1 MSKIVKIL
9 IVEDDAVMRQS
20 CAKVFLL
27 KGFEVVEA
35 SSANEALDEIRAC
48 GDIDIV
54 LTDLKLP
61 GMDGVALL
69 EEVKILD
76 AGIEVVLMTG
86 YGSIKNAVNAMKHG
100 AADYIT
106 KPFDTDELLM
116 TIGKIV
122 QLSDL
127 RDEVYQLRSELHE
140 KYRFDNIVGTSRL
153 MQGVY
158 KKIEA
163 ARKTD
168 STVLICG
175 ESGTGKELVARAIHY
190 NGLRADTPFV
200 PVNCAAVPKE
210 LVESELFGHKKG
222 AFTGAFTDS
231 AGLFGAA
238 NGGTIFLD
246 DILDMPYASQA
257 KLLRALQERRIRPVG
272 GAEEVPVDVRVIA
285 SANRDLDEAVEN
297 EKFRQDLFYRL
308 SVIRIALPPLRER
321 TDDIPSLARHFI
333 SKFNDALPQNVT
345 GITKDALEV
354 LARYRWPG
362 NIRELEGAIENAFA
376 LGNSEMIRQCDLPS
390 YIVECVEV
398 ESQPSSA
405 EGSAS
410 VTSMVEAEKQLLLDA
425 LKAAE
430 GNKTHAARL
439 LGVSRPRLYKM
450 IQRHGVQ
457 P

>member
-35 SSANEALDEIRAC
+35 SCANEALDEIRTR
-48 GDIDIV
+48 GDVDIV

-69 EEVKILD
+69 EEIKLLD
-76 AGIEVVLMTG
+76 ATIEVVLMTG

-116 TIGKIV
+116 TVGKIV

-127 RDEVYQLRSELHE
+127 RDEVHQLRSELHE
-140 KYRFDNIVGTSRL
+140 KYRFDNIVGTSCL

-190 NGLRADTPFV
+190 NGLRADTPLSRH
-200 PVNCAAVPKE
+200 A
-210 LVESELFGHKKG
+210 
-222 AFTGAFTDS
+222 
-231 AGLFGAA
+231 
-238 NGGTIFLD
+238 
-246 DILDMPYASQA
+246 
-257 KLLRALQERRIRPVG
+257 LRAG
-272 GAEEVPVDVRVIA
+272 
-285 SANRDLDEAVEN
+285 
-297 EKFRQDLFYRL
+297 
-308 SVIRIALPPLRER
+308 
-321 TDDIPSLARHFI
+321 
-333 SKFNDALPQNVT
+333 
-345 GITKDALEV
+345 
-354 LARYRWPG
+354 
-362 NIRELEGAIENAFA
+362 ELCGRA
-376 LGNSEMIRQCDLPS
+376 
-390 YIVECVEV
+390 
-398 ESQPSSA
+398 
-405 EGSAS
+405 
-410 VTSMVEAEKQLLLDA
+410 
-425 LKAAE
+425 
-430 GNKTHAARL
+430 
-439 LGVSRPRLYKM
+439 
-450 IQRHGVQ
+450 
-457 P
+457 

>member
-9 IVEDDAVMRQS
+9 IVEDDAVMRKS
-20 CAKVFLL
+20 CAKVFQL
-27 KGFEVVEA
+27 KGFEVVET
-35 SSANEALDEIRAC
+35 SCANEALDEIRTC
-48 GDIDIV
+48 GDVDIV

-69 EEVKILD
+69 EEIKILD

-116 TIGKIV
+116 TVGKIV

-127 RDEVYQLRSELHE
+127 REEVSQLRSELHE

-190 NGLRADTPFV
+190 NGLRADMPFV

-246 DILDMPYASQA
+246 DILDMPYDSQA
-257 KLLRALQERRIRPVG
+257 KLLRALQERHIRPVG

-285 SANRDLDEAVEN
+285 SANRDLDEAVKN

-308 SVIRIALPPLRER
+308 SVIRITLPPLRER
-321 TDDIPSLARHFI
+321 TDDIPSLVRHFI
-333 SKFNDALPQNVT
+333 GKFNDALPQNVT
-345 GITKDALEV
+345 GITKDALEA
-354 LARYRWPG
+354 LAHYPWPG

-376 LGNSEMIRQCDLPS
+376 LGNSEMIQQCDLPN
-390 YIVECVEV
+390 YIVEYVEV
-398 ESQPSSA
+398 EGHPSSA
-405 EGSAS
+405 KGSTS
-410 VTSMVEAEKQLLLDA
+410 VTSMVEAEKKLLLNA
-425 LKAAE
+425 LKATD

-450 IQRHGVQ
+450 IQRHGIQ

>member
-1 MSKIVKIL
+1 VSKIVKIL
-9 IVEDDAVMRQS
+9 VVEDDAVMRQS

-35 SSANEALDEIRAC
+35 SSANEALDEIRTC

-61 GMDGVALL
+61 GIDGVALL
-69 EEVKILD
+69 EEIKILD

-86 YGSIKNAVNAMKHG
+86 YGSIKNAVKAMKHG

-116 TIGKIV
+116 TVGKIV

-153 MQGVY
+153 MQEVY

-246 DILDMPYASQA
+246 DILDMPYDSQA

-285 SANRDLDEAVEN
+285 SANRNLDEAVEN

-308 SVIRIALPPLRER
+308 SVIRITLPPLRER

-333 SKFNDALPQNVT
+333 SRFNDALPQNVT
-345 GITKDALEV
+345 GITNDALKV

-376 LGNSEMIRQCDLPS
+376 LGHSEMIRRCDLPS
-390 YIVECVEV
+390 HIVECVEV
-398 ESQPSSA
+398 KSHPSLA
-405 EGSAS
+405 EGSTS
-410 VTSMVEAEKQLLLDA
+410 VTSMVEAEKKLLLNA
-425 LKAAE
+425 LKAAD
-430 GNKTHAARL
+430 GNKTRAARL

-450 IQRHGVQ
+450 IQRHGIQ

>member
-1 MSKIVKIL
+1 VSKIVKIL
-9 IVEDDAVMRQS
+9 IVEDDAAMRQS

-35 SSANEALDEIRAC
+35 SSANEALDEIRTC
-48 GDIDIV
+48 LDIDIV

-61 GMDGVALL
+61 GMDGLALL
-69 EEVKILD
+69 EEIKLLD

-116 TIGKIV
+116 TVGKIV
-122 QLSDL
+122 QLSHL
-127 RDEVYQLRSELHE
+127 REEVSQLRSELHE

-153 MQGVY
+153 MHEVY

-231 AGLFGAA
+231 TGLFGAA

-246 DILDMPYASQA
+246 DILDMPYPSQA

-333 SKFNDALPQNVT
+333 SRFNDALPQNVT

-354 LARYRWPG
+354 LTRYRWPG
-362 NIRELEGAIENAFA
+362 NIRELESAIENAFA

-390 YIVECVEV
+390 HIVECVEV
-398 ESQPSSA
+398 ESLPSSA

-410 VTSMVEAEKQLLLDA
+410 VTSMAEGEKQLLLNA
-425 LKAAE
+425 LKATN

-439 LGVSRPRLYKM
+439 LGVSRPRLYNM

>member
-1 MSKIVKIL
+1 MNKIVKIL
-9 IVEDDAVMRQS
+9 IVEDDAAMRQS

-27 KGFEVVEA
+27 KGFEVAEA
-35 SSANEALDEIRAC
+35 SSANEALDEIRTC
-48 GDIDIV
+48 GDVDIV

-69 EEVKILD
+69 EEIKHLD
-76 AGIEVVLMTG
+76 TAIEVVLMTG

-116 TIGKIV
+116 TVGKIV

-127 RDEVYQLRSELHE
+127 REEVSQLRSELHE

-153 MQGVY
+153 MRGVY

-231 AGLFGAA
+231 TGLFGAA

-246 DILDMPYASQA
+246 DILDMPYGSQA
-257 KLLRALQERRIRPVG
+257 KLLRALQEKRIRPVG

-285 SANRDLDEAVEN
+285 SANRDLDEAIKN

-308 SVIRIALPPLRER
+308 SVIRITLPPLRNR
-321 TDDIPSLARHFI
+321 VDDIPSLARYFI
-333 SKFNDALPQNVT
+333 SKFNDALPQNVA

-354 LARYRWPG
+354 LARYPWPG
-362 NIRELEGAIENAFA
+362 NVRELESAIENAFA
-376 LGNSEMIRQCDLPS
+376 LGDSEMIRQCDLPS
-390 YIVECVEV
+390 HIVECVEV
-398 ESQPSSA
+398 ESHPSSA
-405 EGSAS
+405 GGLTS
-410 VTSMVEAEKQLLLDA
+410 VTSMVEGEKQLLLSA
-425 LKAAE
+425 LKAAD

-450 IQRHGVQ
+450 IQRHGVLS
-457 P
+457 

>member
-9 IVEDDAVMRQS
+9 IVEDDAAMRQS

-35 SSANEALDEIRAC
+35 SSANEALDEIRTC

-69 EEVKILD
+69 EEIKHLS
-76 AGIEVVLMTG
+76 ATIEVVLMTG

-116 TIGKIV
+116 TVGKIV

-127 RDEVYQLRSELHE
+127 REEVSQLRSELHE
-140 KYRFDNIVGTSRL
+140 KYRFDNIVGTSRV
-153 MQGVY
+153 MQDVY

-231 AGLFGAA
+231 TGLFGAA

-257 KLLRALQERRIRPVG
+257 KLLRALQEKRIRPVG

-285 SANRDLDEAVEN
+285 SANRNLDDAVEN

-308 SVIRIALPPLRER
+308 SVIRITLPPLRER

-362 NIRELEGAIENAFA
+362 NIRELESAIENAFA
-376 LGNSEMIRQCDLPS
+376 LGNSEMIRLCDLPS
-390 YIVECVEV
+390 HIVECVEV
-398 ESQPSSA
+398 ESHPSSA
-405 EGSAS
+405 EGSTS
-410 VTSMVEAEKQLLLDA
+410 VTSMVEAEKKLLLNA
-425 LKAAE
+425 LKAAD

>member
-9 IVEDDAVMRQS
+9 IVEDDAAMRQS

-35 SSANEALDEIRAC
+35 SSANEALDEIRTC

-69 EEVKILD
+69 EEIKHLS
-76 AGIEVVLMTG
+76 ATIEVVLMTG

-116 TIGKIV
+116 TVGKIV

-127 RDEVYQLRSELHE
+127 REEVSQLRSELHE
-140 KYRFDNIVGTSRL
+140 KYRFDNIVGTSRV
-153 MQGVY
+153 MQDVY

-231 AGLFGAA
+231 TGLFGAA

-257 KLLRALQERRIRPVG
+257 KLLRALQEKRIRPVG

-285 SANRDLDEAVEN
+285 SANRNLDDAVEN

-308 SVIRIALPPLRER
+308 SVIRITLPPLRER

-362 NIRELEGAIENAFA
+362 NIRELESAIENAFA
-376 LGNSEMIRQCDLPS
+376 LGNSDMIRQCDLPS
-390 YIVECVEV
+390 HIVECVEV
-398 ESQPSSA
+398 ESHPSSA
-405 EGSAS
+405 EGSTS
-410 VTSMVEAEKQLLLDA
+410 VTSMVEAEKKLLLNA
-425 LKAAE
+425 LKAAD

>member
-27 KGFEVVEA
+27 KGFDVVEA
-35 SSANEALDEIRAC
+35 SSANEALDEIRKC
-48 GDIDIV
+48 GDVDIV

-69 EEVKILD
+69 EEIKILD
-76 AGIEVVLMTG
+76 DTIEVVLMTG

-127 RDEVYQLRSELHE
+127 REEVSQLRSELHE

-246 DILDMPYASQA
+246 DILDMPYDSQA

-272 GAEEVPVDVRVIA
+272 GAKEVPVDVRVIA
-285 SANRDLDEAVEN
+285 SANRNLDEAVEN

-308 SVIRIALPPLRER
+308 SVIRITLPPLRER

-345 GITKDALEV
+345 GITKDALEA
-354 LARYRWPG
+354 LARYPWPG

-376 LGNSEMIRQCDLPS
+376 LGNSEMIRRCDLPS
-390 YIVECVEV
+390 HIVECADI
-398 ESQPSSA
+398 ESLPSSA
-405 EGSAS
+405 EGTTS
-410 VTSMVEAEKQLLLDA
+410 VTSMVKAEKELLLNA
-425 LKAAE
+425 LKAAN

-439 LGVSRPRLYKM
+439 LGISRPRLYKM
-450 IQRHGVQ
+450 IQRHRIQ
-457 P
+457 L